1 MAPLFVVLDH
11 RTCGRSLRQAAV
23 SAVLWMAPAGAVL
36 AWLNW
41 ARFGDPFEFGHH
53 HLAFARNLPYGLM
66 SPHYL
71 PWHLYHAVL
80 KLPRIQAGWPPLE
93 FDMNGTAFWLHNPVL
108 AAALGAL
115 LVRRFDP
122 WVRAAAVFAF
132 VAIGTGLLSYESGG
146 WVQFGFRYIIDLLPA
161 GLVVFA
167 FAFDRFPRWLLA
179 ASLVTFALN
188 VYGLAGWKH
197 FPRQPRDAPWLQG
210 LPAEVPPAD
219 LSEAGPTPLSRAV
232 RPSRGA

>member
-1 MAPLFVVLDH
+1 MAPLFVALDH
-11 RTCGRSLRQAAV
+11 RTSGRSLRQAIA
-23 SAVLWMAPAGAVL
+23 SAGAWMAPYGAFL

-41 ARFGDPFEFGHH
+41 ARFGNALEFGHR
-53 HLAFARNLPYGLM
+53 HLAFAQSLPHGLM

-80 KLPRIQAGWPPLE
+80 KLPRIQAHWPPLE

-108 AAALGAL
+108 AAALWAL
-115 LVRRFDP
+115 VVRRFDP
-122 WVRAAAVFAF
+122 WIRAAAAFAF
-132 VAIGTGLLSYESGG
+132 VTIGAGILMYESGG

-161 GLVVFA
+161 GFVVFA
-167 FAFDRFPRWLLA
+167 FAFDRFPRPLLA

-210 LPAEVPPAD
+210 MPAADPPSD
-219 LSEAGPTPLSRAV
+219 LSELEPTPRSRAAPAN
-232 RPSRGA
+232 REG